1 MELVS
6 LTVPH
11 CSSSPLT
18 FTLISIH
25 GTEQHLQP
33 PDRNTSVG
41 IPQTPPGEP
50 QLQQRV
56 QIQRAKKMI
65 KIEEKK
71 KKKRSKQ
78 LNLLNEKQ
86 QQPIKEELNTY
97 LCMDCSE
104 IKGLFF
110 WGGRRGII
118 GNQT

>member
-71 KKKRSKQ
+71 KKKEANSSIYLMKSNSSQ
-78 LNLLNEKQ
+78 LKKN
-86 QQPIKEELNTY
+86 
-97 LCMDCSE
+97 
-104 IKGLFF
+104 
-110 WGGRRGII
+110 
-118 GNQT
+118 